1 MALHSKDTVVKLDS
15 DDLSAYTNS
24 TTFNRSADS
33 HEVTTYGT
41 DSKVYNG
48 GLKDGTVTIEGFY
61 DTSATG
67 PEAIIEPLLGTT
79 VTFVFQ
85 VAGTGAGKPQKSC
98 SVVVTSFNVSSPVA
112 DMVTWTAELQ
122 ISGDVNEAAQV

>member
-1 MALHSKDTVVKLDS
+1 MALHSKDTVVTLDG
-15 DDLSAYTNS
+15 DDLSDYTNS

-33 HEVTTYGT
+33 HDVTTYGK

-61 DTSATG
+61 DTAVGG
-67 PEAIIEPLLGTT
+67 PENVIEPLLGTT

-85 VAGTGAGKPQKSC
+85 VAGTGTGKPQKSC

-112 DMVTWTAELQ
+112 DMVTWTAEMQ
-122 ISGDVNEAAQV
+122 ISGDVDEDPQA